1 MTTGRKP
8 SLPIA
13 LCAELASS
21 RGSAANAP
29 CCPEGASE
37 LAPQTTGDGCCAA
50 QDGPEE
56 RAEPSPAALQHTADD
71 DCCAAKGDAISAIS
85 AISALAAH
93 ADVRRVLVLVLVINL
108 AMFFIELTAGVI
120 ARSTSLMA
128 DSVDMLGDA
137 FVYALSLYALER
149 GPRWRAGAALAKGAI
164 IAVFGVSVAVEVLA
178 KLALGVTPQANV
190 MVAFGALALAAN
202 LTCLALLY
210 RHRDRDVNMS
220 STFECSRNDVIA
232 NTGVLVAAAGV
243 HVLHAGWPDIVV
255 GAVIAVLFFRSAIKV
270 LREAWPKFRASPA
283 TSPAT

>member
-21 RGSAANAP
+21 RESAANAP

-71 DCCAAKGDAISAIS
+71 DCCAAKGD

-178 KLALGVTPQANV
+178 KLALGVTPTASV
-190 MVAFGALALAAN
+190 MVVFGGLALAAN
-202 LTCLALLY
+202 LACLGLLY

-220 STFECSRNDVIA
+220 STYECSRNDVIA
-232 NTGVLVAAAGV
+232 NTGVLAAAAGV
-243 HVLHAGWPDIVV
+243 HVFHAGWPDVLV
-255 GAVIAVLFFRSAIKV
+255 GAVIATLFFRSAIKV
-270 LREAWPKFRASPA
+270 LREAWPKFRASTA
-283 TSPAT
+283 TAAT